1 MANSAI
7 LGFTL
12 LSNSQV
18 NHNLTVNDALQSLES
33 ATQDFLAVD
42 LTAANATVSAED
54 FKKYFMFRCSG
65 HTVARD
71 LTVQA
76 SKRFFC
82 VHNLGTATLS
92 IKLGSTTLT
101 LATTLSGFYYCD
113 GTANGLMKIG

>member
-1 MANSAI
+1 MTTPI
-7 LGFTL
+7 LGLTEL
-12 LSNSQV
+12 ASGQV
-18 NHNLTVNDALQSLES
+18 DQFVTANEMVRGLES
-33 ATQDFLAVD
+33 ATQDFLPVD

-54 FKKYFMFRCSG
+54 FKKYFMLFCSG

-71 LTVQA
+71 LTLPA

-101 LATTLSGFYYCD
+101 LATTLSGFYYTD

>member
-1 MANSAI
+1 MATPILAI
-7 LGFTL
+7 TELASG
-12 LSNSQV
+12 QV
-18 NHNLTVNDALQSLES
+18 DQFVVCNEMVRGLES
-33 ATQDFLAVD
+33 ATQDFLVVD
-42 LTAANATVSAED
+42 LTAANATVSAAN

-82 VHNLGTATLS
+82 VHNEGTATLS
-92 IKLGSTTLT
+92 IKLGTTTLT

>member
-1 MANSAI
+1 MTTPI
-7 LGFTL
+7 LGITE
-12 LSNSQV
+12 LSNGQV
-18 NHNLTVNDALQSLES
+18 DQFATCNEMVRSLES
-33 ATQDFLAVD
+33 ATQDFLGVD
-42 LTAANATVSAED
+42 LTAANATITAAN

-71 LTVQA
+71 FTLQA

-92 IKLGSTTLT
+92 IKLGTTTLT
-101 LATTLSGFYYCD
+101 LATTLSGFYYTD